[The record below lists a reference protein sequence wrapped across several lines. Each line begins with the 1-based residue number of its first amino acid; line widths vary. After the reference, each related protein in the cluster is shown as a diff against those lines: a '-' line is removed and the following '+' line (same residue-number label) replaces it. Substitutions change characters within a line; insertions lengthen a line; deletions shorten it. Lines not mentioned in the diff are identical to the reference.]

1 MVIMMTMYE
10 RIKMLRE
17 KYGMSQQELAE
28 KVGFKTASAVNKI
41 ELGLRDLNQTK
52 IMAFAKALHTTPAYL
67 MGWDDIAVTD
77 EEYGKMVRAAGGVNA
92 KKIPVLGKVVAG
104 IPIDAVEE
112 ILDYEEISPE
122 MARQGDFFALQVKG
136 DSMEPK
142 FSDGDVVIVRKQED
156 VDSGD
161 IAIIL
166 VNGDEAT
173 IKKVQKFEGGINLV
187 PTNSAYPV
195 LTYANKEI
203 EQLPVRVIG
212 KVVELRAKF

>member
-1 MVIMMTMYE
+1 MTMYE

-67 MGWDDIAVTD
+67 MGWDNIAIND

-142 FSDGDVVIVRKQED
+142 FSDGDVVIVRK
-156 VDSGD
+156 
-161 IAIIL
+161 
-166 VNGDEAT
+166 
-173 IKKVQKFEGGINLV
+173 
-187 PTNSAYPV
+187 
-195 LTYANKEI
+195 
-203 EQLPVRVIG
+203 
-212 KVVELRAKF
+212 